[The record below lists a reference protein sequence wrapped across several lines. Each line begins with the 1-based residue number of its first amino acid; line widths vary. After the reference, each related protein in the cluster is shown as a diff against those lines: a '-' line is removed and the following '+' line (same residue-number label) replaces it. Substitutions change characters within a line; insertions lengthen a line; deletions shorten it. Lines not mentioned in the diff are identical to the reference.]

1 MLSEVYEWS
10 DEQIIKEFKLIAAK
24 KSSLPAM
31 DRMIIEKLYFQK
43 LRQGVLPSQKDIA
56 DKHVKR
62 INEGIEAVLKSLFEE
77 KGVALTEQIIE
88 NLHIAILPPENENN
102 LADYWLYYNGDRLG
116 VIEVSETTCVFIEK

>member
-10 DEQIIKEFKLIAAK
+10 DEQIIKEFKLIADK

-77 KGVALTEQIIE
+77 KGVILTEQIIE

>member
-10 DEQIIKEFKLIAAK
+10 DEQIIKEFKLIADK

-77 KGVALTEQIIE
+77 KGVILTEQIIE

-116 VIEVSETTCVFIEK
+116 VIEVSETKCVFIEK